1 MRTTAEECKMVG
13 EFIANKLKR
22 FVSDQKKVKVVL
34 PKGGV
39 SLLATPGAPYAD
51 AEADEAT
58 FEAIRKGLKGTGI
71 EVVERGEAINDE
83 IFAKDIANML
93 AAMLPD

>member
-22 FVSDQKKVKVVL
+22 FASDQKKVKVVL

-39 SLLATPGAPYAD
+39 SLLSTPGAPYAD